1 MDPRALFLTLTW
13 PKRGGIAVFPIIP
26 SGTRNSSSNLPGKGT
41 AEGPNRRPNR
51 VIVAKIH
58 ENNSEEE
65 EGDFMGSSLAEEGG
79 DTVFSNVAVL
89 MSGRISDSP
98 GELGDPKSV
107 VGSMIGTVRGPEDQT
122 NGEGGQA
129 DSLTPVGS
137 LGRNAALEN
146 LR

>member
-1 MDPRALFLTLTW
+1 M
-13 PKRGGIAVFPIIP
+13 
-26 SGTRNSSSNLPGKGT
+26 
-41 AEGPNRRPNR
+41 AE
-51 VIVAKIH
+51 IH
-58 ENNSEEE
+58 ENNLEEE